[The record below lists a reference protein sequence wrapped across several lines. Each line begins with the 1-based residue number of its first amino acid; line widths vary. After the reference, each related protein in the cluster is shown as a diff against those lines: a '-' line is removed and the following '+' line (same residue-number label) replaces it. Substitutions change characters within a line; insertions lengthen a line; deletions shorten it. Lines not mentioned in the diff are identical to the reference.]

1 MEQGNDVNDG
11 QSTLSEIDTAW
22 IDGATAGAAAT
33 GKKKKSDVKLRRPT
47 PVPNAFQKSKAM
59 PPAPLAGVILHSA
72 FLSILRLKI
81 HVGFTLSSGDAFDNV
96 AVLQDI
102 LSSSAME
109 KLPIYLIHGKEDEVV
124 PFTHG
129 EGLYELIMSK
139 RKKGFPPFWA
149 DGEFLLLL
157 LLNIPFHVGYFLHFI
172 V

>member
-1 MEQGNDVNDG
+1 MEYGNDVNDG

-22 IDGATAGAAAT
+22 IDGATA
-33 GKKKKSDVKLRRPT
+33 KKKKSDVKLRRPT

-149 DGEFLLLL
+149 DGQFLLLL
-157 LLNIPFHVGYFLHFI
+157 LLNITISCGIFFALYSLMNA
-172 V
+172 